1 MNAVIGVIYYPSR
14 IMEERG
20 LLILGQQEH
29 EQLLDEEILQ
39 LKGLLQAK
47 EKELQRLHSILKS
60 TPQQQQQ
67 HQQQQHQ
74 QQQQHNWHQPRA
86 EMDIVDRLESLEQ
99 EMVQLKRRTPTLA
112 EHKCARPACAACCP
126 S

>member
-1 MNAVIGVIYYPSR
+1 
-14 IMEERG
+14 MEERG

-67 HQQQQHQ
+67 QHQQQQQQQHQ
-74 QQQQHNWHQPRA
+74 QQHQQQQHNWHQPRA

-99 EMVQLKRRTPTLA
+99 EMVQLKRRTPTLT

>member
-1 MNAVIGVIYYPSR
+1 MNAMIGVIYYPIR

-47 EKELQRLHSILKS
+47 EKELQRLHLILKS
-60 TPQQQQQ
+60 TPQQQQNHH
-67 HQQQQHQ
+67 HQQQQHS
-74 QQQQHNWHQPRA
+74 WHQPRG

-99 EMVQLKRRTPTLA
+99 EIVQLKRRTPTLA
-112 EHKCARPACAACCP
+112 EHKCALPACAACGR